1 MGVRAVCPVDEVNIR
16 LVACGVSTTNLKKK
30 APKQNATALTNKRQ

>member
-1 MGVRAVCPVDEVNIR
+1 MVNVRAVCPVDEVNIR

-30 APKQNATALTNKRQ
+30 KSAEAKCDGANQ